1 MNVVNDRKDLLRYAR
16 RARVRQGLVRAV
28 HVSLRALFYAL
39 CASLAGLVAAK
50 LFGLTLPVRDSV
62 LGLVAVVAASGLLA
76 LFFPQR
82 DLLETAADVDLRAGW
97 KERLS
102 SALAL
107 PALTHPMEVA
117 LVDDVREKLKEQTP
131 SRLFPFRA
139 PRELKFTPILAIA
152 IAAVSY
158 FVPQVDLLGYVARDK
173 EKKKDKEEIS
183 LAIEKLEHRKK
194 ELEKNDKA
202 MDKVKDA
209 IKKIDALATEL
220 QKNPPP
226 DRKEAIAQ
234 ISKLTDELKQLKD
247 ELSKGAALA
256 EKLQKAAADKGGDT
270 GELGKLFREGK
281 FAEAVQELAKMRNAL
296 QEGKLSPAERDKR
309 RKEMQALADQ
319 MAKDKQLGE
328 MEKKLAEA
336 MKGLQDGDEKGLDGL
351 QKELGKMESELSEA
365 EQLAEAMKDLENLSD
380 ALAKGEGECP
390 KCGEKKG
397 KCKCKGDG
405 LEADL
410 PAEEPGDGLGK
421 GKGLG
426 SRPENPAEFDTEK
439 SKVKS
444 KLGKGT
450 YVGSYFMKGDP
461 PKGEAATRYADVER
475 AYAEEAMDALNKQKI
490 PAAQRDYVRDYFD
503 AIRLEKTGKSK

>member
-1 MNVVNDRKDLLRYAR
+1 MNVVNERKELVRFAR
-16 RARVRQGLVRAV
+16 RARARQGLVRCID
-28 HVSLRALFYAL
+28 VSLRALFYAL
-39 CASLAGLVAAK
+39 CASLAALVAAK
-50 LFGLTLPVRDSV
+50 IFGVAIPVRESV
-62 LGLVAVVAASGLLA
+62 LGLAALIGLAGLVA
-76 LFFPQR
+76 LFFPRQ
-82 DLLETAADVDLRAGW
+82 DLLEAAAQVDDRAGW

-107 PALTHPMEVA
+107 PALKHPMEYA
-117 LVDDVREKLKEQTP
+117 LVEDVREKLKQQRT
-131 SRLFPFRA
+131 SALFPLRA
-139 PRELKFTPILAIA
+139 PRELKLTPVVAIA

-158 FVPQVDLLGYVARDK
+158 FVPQVDLLGYVAREK

-194 ELEKNDKA
+194 ELEKNDRP

-209 IKKIDALATEL
+209 IKKIDALAAEL

-234 ISKLTDELKQLKD
+234 ISKLSDELKQLKD
-247 ELSKGAALA
+247 ELSKGAAMA
-256 EKLQKAAADKGGDT
+256 DKVQKAASDKGGDT
-270 GELGKLFREGK
+270 GELGKLLREGK

-296 QEGKLSPAERDKR
+296 QEGKLTPAERER
-309 RKEMQALADQ
+309 LRKEMENL
-319 MAKDKQLGE
+319 MEKMSKDKDLQDL
-328 MEKKLAEA
+328 EKKLAEA
-336 MKGLQDGDEKGLDGL
+336 MKGLQDGEEKGLDGL
-351 QKELGKMESELSEA
+351 QKQLGKMESELSES
-365 EQLAEAMKDLENLSD
+365 EQLSEALKDLENLND

-405 LEADL
+405 IEGDKDQH
-410 PAEEPGDGLGK
+410 EPGDGLGD
-421 GKGLG
+421 GPGYG
-426 SRPENPAEFDTEK
+426 TRPENPTEFDTEK

-450 YVGSYFMKGDP
+450 YVGSYFMKGEP
-461 PKGEAATRYADVER
+461 PKGEAATQYAEVER

-490 PAAQRDYVRDYFD
+490 PATQRDYVRDYFD